1 MKVID
6 LKSPITINA
15 INGNVFIINSDGQ
28 LIPVEPGM
36 QIQPGQLILINNN
49 SSINAELADGAQA
62 IISNDDANSFGN
74 VVEALD
80 GSKQY
85 PAFLQYDIN
94 DEQASKHGL
103 TTINTHAVSQNDIAA
118 VQAAILNGEDPTKV
132 AKPSHAGNEPMGSS
146 IEDAVTVAYDN
157 DQMLAE
163 AGHDTDYRPL
173 EEKERIIDGGREYQP
188 SLDAAITID
197 SISQDDVVTAA
208 ESHTPQ
214 TITGTVG
221 GDVKVGDVVTVSL
234 DGKEIGTTKVVE
246 HDGKLVWS
254 MEADGQA
261 LLQAGVDRV
270 SATVTATDAAGNSAT
285 ANATHDYSVDVQAS
299 ITINP
304 ITGDNLITQAEG
316 HEPKLPITGT
326 VGKDVEPGDKVVVTV
341 NGHDY
346 TTTVTA
352 DKTWTVEVSGDDILH
367 ADKAIATV
375 TTSYGIPH
383 EATAT
388 TSESYDVTIN
398 AKITIET
405 IAGDGVVNG
414 DESHGKV
421 PVTGVV
427 GGDVEEGDIVTVTV
441 NGKDY
446 TTTVTHD
453 KTWTVDV
460 DGGDLV
466 ENGGD
471 PIHAT
476 VTACDG
482 AGHCA
487 TAEDNKGY
495 EVDTDIAA
503 KITIDSISQDDV
515 VTAAESHT
523 PQTITGTVGGDV
535 KVGDVV
541 TVSLDGKEIGTT
553 KVVEHDGKLV
563 WSIEADGQAL
573 LQAGVDRVSATVTAT
588 DAAGNSATANATHD
602 YSVDVQ
608 ASITIN
614 PITGDNLITQAEG
627 HEPKLPITGT
637 VGKDVEPGDK
647 VVVTVNGHDYT
658 TTVTADKT
666 WTVEVSGDDILHAD
680 KAIATVTTSYGIP
693 HEATAT
699 DTEGYTVQIDAG
711 IQITSIAGDN
721 VVNKQESGEKVP
733 VTGVVGNDVKPGDT
747 VTVTIG
753 DKTYTTTVTD
763 NKTWTVDVDGSALVG
778 NKSHEVH
785 ASVTT
790 SDGAGHEASA
800 NTDKPYDVDTDI
812 AAKIT
817 IDSISQDDVV
827 TAAESHTP
835 QTITGTVG
843 GDVKVGDVVTVS
855 LDGKEIGTTKV
866 VEHDGKLVWS
876 MEADGQALLQAG
888 VDRVSATVTATDAA
902 GNSATA
908 NATHDYSV
916 DVQASITIN
925 PITGDNIITQAEGH
939 EPKLPITG
947 TVGKDV
953 EPGDKVVVTVN
964 GHDYT
969 TTVTADK
976 TWTVEVSGDD
986 ILHADKAIATVTTS
1000 YGIPHEATATDTE
1013 GYTVQIDAG
1022 IQITSI
1028 AGDNVVNKQ
1037 ESGEKVPVTGVVG
1050 NDVKPGDT
1058 VTVTIGDKTYTT
1070 TVSDNKTW
1078 TVDVDGSALVGN
1090 KSHEVHASV
1099 TTSDGAGHE
1108 ASANTDKPYDV
1119 DTDIAAQVTIT
1130 SIADDNVINMEEA
1143 KGHVAIK
1150 GTVGGDVKAGD
1161 TVTLTVDGKEIG
1173 TATVVD
1179 NGGKLEWTA
1188 TDIDGST
1195 LANAKLD
1202 DVTATVTATDAAGNS
1217 ASAEDTQAY
1226 EEKTLS
1232 AQVDITA
1239 VAGDNVLNA
1248 DESKDGAKVSI
1259 TGTVG
1264 GDVKAGDT
1272 VTLTVDG
1279 KEIGTAT
1286 VVDNGGKLE
1295 WTATDIDGHVLA
1307 NASKDDVTATVTV
1320 SDKFG
1325 NSASAEDTQAY
1336 EEKTLSAQ
1344 VDITA
1349 VAGDNVLN
1357 ADESKDG
1364 AKVSITGTVG
1374 GDVKAGD
1381 TVTLTVDGKEIGTA
1395 TVVDNGDKL
1404 EWTATDI
1411 DGHVL
1416 ANASKDDVTATV
1428 SIKDSYGNTASA
1440 TDNQAYEEKTLS
1452 AQVDITAVAG
1462 DNVLNADESKDGAK
1476 VSITGTVGGDVKAGD
1491 TVTLTV
1497 DGKEIG
1503 TATVVD
1509 NGGKLEWTATDID
1522 GHVLANASKD
1532 DVTATVTVSDKF
1544 GNSASAEDTQAYEE
1558 KTLSAQVDI
1567 TAVAGD
1573 NVLNADES
1581 KDGAKV
1587 SITGTVGGD
1596 VKAGDTVT
1604 LTVDGKEIGTATVVD
1619 NGGKLEWTATDI
1631 DGHVLANASK
1641 DDVTATVTVS
1651 DKFGNSASAEDTQ
1664 AYEEKTLS
1672 AQVDI
1677 TAVAGDNV
1685 LNADE
1690 SKDGAKVSI
1699 TGTVGGD
1706 VKAGDTVTL
1715 TVDGKEIGTA
1725 TVVDNGGKLEWTAT
1739 DIDGHVLANA
1749 SKDDVTATVSIK
1761 DSYGNTASATD
1772 NQAYEE
1778 KTLSAQVDITAVA
1791 GDNVLNAD
1799 ESKDGA
1805 KVSIT
1810 GTVGGDVKAGD
1821 TVTLT
1826 VDGKEIG
1833 TATVVDNGGKLE
1845 WTATDIDGHVLAN
1858 ASKDDVT
1865 ATVSIKDSYGNT
1877 ASATDNQAYEEKTL
1891 SASVTIDGVTA
1902 DNIINEKEATETITL
1917 HGTVGGD
1924 VKVGD
1929 EVTITVDGKHYKTSV
1944 TENDGQLGWALPVDG
1959 SVLAHAKVDQIQAH
1973 VSIKDNYGNTA
1984 EANAEH
1990 DYTVKTLDAS
2000 ITIDDVT
2007 SDNVISKEEA
2017 ANDILLHG
2025 QVGGDVKLGDTVVIT
2040 VDGHDY
2046 QTKVIERNGQLGW
2059 QVEVAG
2065 SVLANATAD
2074 KIHAVVKISDKAGNT
2089 ETATADHDYKVT
2101 DLNVT
2106 ITVDSINDGKAITGE
2121 EHDNNSPIT
2130 VTGSV
2135 GGDAKVGD
2143 TVTLQLGDKSVDVKV
2158 EDQGNGKLGYTA
2170 QVPGS
2175 YFEPNQN
2182 HGFSG
2187 DVHATITI
2195 SDTYGNSASAV
2206 DDKPYDGYGRV
2217 EIGGNDSN
2225 IIDGTG
2231 YNDILVGDSSPVEI
2245 KIEPKTISF
2254 ILDISGSMATA
2265 GETSV
2270 QAMARHLDIAKGD
2283 DLSKVIINDK
2293 EYSISTNG
2301 EFGQEVINLVASLGL
2316 ISQNPTISFTH
2327 ASGIVSSVSFND
2339 SIVTESR
2346 LELAKDALIET
2357 LHILEDSYTEEQLA
2371 ITTFNLATFSSGY
2384 MGTTSFKYDPESKQL
2399 IALEYH
2405 DKGVNDYSTPPP
2417 VLGNS
2422 MTEYVNSLKP
2432 SNATD
2437 YDIVLENVLALLK
2450 PEDDNT
2456 LFFLS
2461 DGEDTVGGFNV
2472 QDVINKLG
2480 ADDIKQLNLRLVSMG
2495 MAVDTEAAK
2504 HQLEAIAHLG
2514 RDYGETSHYIDVTN
2528 MNDLKE
2534 QLGIEAQK
2542 IVGGGDTI
2550 YGSSHSDILFG
2561 DFMNYAVLGY
2571 PDGHLP
2577 DGLKPEDALKN
2588 MIAKDAGKTVSEVNE
2603 KDIFDYI
2610 ESHPE
2615 LSEIPDIQGGADKL
2629 YGNEGD
2635 DILYGQSKS
2644 DTLVGGQGDD
2654 ILNGGSGDDILVA
2667 DQGND
2672 ILVGGKGDDVFKLD
2686 FLAKVD
2692 ESATVTIK
2700 DLDSGDHLDLSSIL
2714 TKDNGL
2720 DTLLQQVSSAKIE
2733 DGKLDLGFHDDK
2745 QHVVIENLGSVYPD
2759 VSGSTN
2765 DIVTSLYNQHLF
2777 DLPNNS

>member
-1 MKVID
+1 
-6 LKSPITINA
+6 
-15 INGNVFIINSDGQ
+15 
-28 LIPVEPGM
+28 
-36 QIQPGQLILINNN
+36 
-49 SSINAELADGAQA
+49 
-62 IISNDDANSFGN
+62 
-74 VVEALD
+74 
-80 GSKQY
+80 
-85 PAFLQYDIN
+85 
-94 DEQASKHGL
+94 
-103 TTINTHAVSQNDIAA
+103 
-118 VQAAILNGEDPTKV
+118 
-132 AKPSHAGNEPMGSS
+132 
-146 IEDAVTVAYDN
+146 
-157 DQMLAE
+157 
-163 AGHDTDYRPL
+163 
-173 EEKERIIDGGREYQP
+173 
-188 SLDAAITID
+188 
-197 SISQDDVVTAA
+197 
-208 ESHTPQ
+208 
-214 TITGTVG
+214 
-221 GDVKVGDVVTVSL
+221 
-234 DGKEIGTTKVVE
+234 
-246 HDGKLVWS
+246 
-254 MEADGQA
+254 
-261 LLQAGVDRV
+261 
-270 SATVTATDAAGNSAT
+270 
-285 ANATHDYSVDVQAS
+285 
-299 ITINP
+299 
-304 ITGDNLITQAEG
+304 
-316 HEPKLPITGT
+316 
-326 VGKDVEPGDKVVVTV
+326 
-341 NGHDY
+341 
-346 TTTVTA
+346 
-352 DKTWTVEVSGDDILH
+352 
-367 ADKAIATV
+367 
-375 TTSYGIPH
+375 
-383 EATAT
+383 
-388 TSESYDVTIN
+388 
-398 AKITIET
+398 
-405 IAGDGVVNG
+405 
-414 DESHGKV
+414 
-421 PVTGVV
+421 
-427 GGDVEEGDIVTVTV
+427 
-441 NGKDY
+441 
-446 TTTVTHD
+446 
-453 KTWTVDV
+453 
-460 DGGDLV
+460 
-466 ENGGD
+466 
-471 PIHAT
+471 
-476 VTACDG
+476 
-482 AGHCA
+482 
-487 TAEDNKGY
+487 
-495 EVDTDIAA
+495 
-503 KITIDSISQDDV
+503 
-515 VTAAESHT
+515 
-523 PQTITGTVGGDV
+523 
-535 KVGDVV
+535 
-541 TVSLDGKEIGTT
+541 
-553 KVVEHDGKLV
+553 
-563 WSIEADGQAL
+563 
-573 LQAGVDRVSATVTAT
+573 
-588 DAAGNSATANATHD
+588 
-602 YSVDVQ
+602 
-608 ASITIN
+608 
-614 PITGDNLITQAEG
+614 
-627 HEPKLPITGT
+627 
-637 VGKDVEPGDK
+637 
-647 VVVTVNGHDYT
+647 
-658 TTVTADKT
+658 
-666 WTVEVSGDDILHAD
+666 
-680 KAIATVTTSYGIP
+680 
-693 HEATAT
+693 
-699 DTEGYTVQIDAG
+699 
-711 IQITSIAGDN
+711 
-721 VVNKQESGEKVP
+721 
-733 VTGVVGNDVKPGDT
+733 
-747 VTVTIG
+747 
-753 DKTYTTTVTD
+753 
-763 NKTWTVDVDGSALVG
+763 
-778 NKSHEVH
+778 
-785 ASVTT
+785 
-790 SDGAGHEASA
+790 
-800 NTDKPYDVDTDI
+800 
-812 AAKIT
+812 
-817 IDSISQDDVV
+817 
-827 TAAESHTP
+827 
-835 QTITGTVG
+835 
-843 GDVKVGDVVTVS
+843 
-855 LDGKEIGTTKV
+855 
-866 VEHDGKLVWS
+866 
-876 MEADGQALLQAG
+876 
-888 VDRVSATVTATDAA
+888 
-902 GNSATA
+902 
-908 NATHDYSV
+908 
-916 DVQASITIN
+916 
-925 PITGDNIITQAEGH
+925 
-939 EPKLPITG
+939 
-947 TVGKDV
+947 
-953 EPGDKVVVTVN
+953 
-964 GHDYT
+964 
-969 TTVTADK
+969 
-976 TWTVEVSGDD
+976 
-986 ILHADKAIATVTTS
+986 
-1000 YGIPHEATATDTE
+1000 
-1013 GYTVQIDAG
+1013 
-1022 IQITSI
+1022 
-1028 AGDNVVNKQ
+1028 
-1037 ESGEKVPVTGVVG
+1037 
-1050 NDVKPGDT
+1050 
-1058 VTVTIGDKTYTT
+1058 
-1070 TVSDNKTW
+1070 
-1078 TVDVDGSALVGN
+1078 
-1090 KSHEVHASV
+1090 
-1099 TTSDGAGHE
+1099 
-1108 ASANTDKPYDV
+1108 
-1119 DTDIAAQVTIT
+1119 
-1130 SIADDNVINMEEA
+1130 
-1143 KGHVAIK
+1143 
-1150 GTVGGDVKAGD
+1150 
-1161 TVTLTVDGKEIG
+1161 
-1173 TATVVD
+1173 
-1179 NGGKLEWTA
+1179 
-1188 TDIDGST
+1188 
-1195 LANAKLD
+1195 
-1202 DVTATVTATDAAGNS
+1202 
-1217 ASAEDTQAY
+1217 
-1226 EEKTLS
+1226 
-1232 AQVDITA
+1232 
-1239 VAGDNVLNA
+1239 
-1248 DESKDGAKVSI
+1248 
-1259 TGTVG
+1259 
-1264 GDVKAGDT
+1264 
-1272 VTLTVDG
+1272 
-1279 KEIGTAT
+1279 
-1286 VVDNGGKLE
+1286 
-1295 WTATDIDGHVLA
+1295 
-1307 NASKDDVTATVTV
+1307 
-1320 SDKFG
+1320 
-1325 NSASAEDTQAY
+1325 
-1336 EEKTLSAQ
+1336 
-1344 VDITA
+1344 
-1349 VAGDNVLN
+1349 
-1357 ADESKDG
+1357 
-1364 AKVSITGTVG
+1364 
-1374 GDVKAGD
+1374 
-1381 TVTLTVDGKEIGTA
+1381 
-1395 TVVDNGDKL
+1395 
-1404 EWTATDI
+1404 
-1411 DGHVL
+1411 
-1416 ANASKDDVTATV
+1416 
-1428 SIKDSYGNTASA
+1428 
-1440 TDNQAYEEKTLS
+1440 
-1452 AQVDITAVAG
+1452 
-1462 DNVLNADESKDGAK
+1462 
-1476 VSITGTVGGDVKAGD
+1476 
-1491 TVTLTV
+1491 
-1497 DGKEIG
+1497 
-1503 TATVVD
+1503 
-1509 NGGKLEWTATDID
+1509 
-1522 GHVLANASKD
+1522 
-1532 DVTATVTVSDKF
+1532 
-1544 GNSASAEDTQAYEE
+1544 
-1558 KTLSAQVDI
+1558 
-1567 TAVAGD
+1567 
-1573 NVLNADES
+1573 
-1581 KDGAKV
+1581 
-1587 SITGTVGGD
+1587 
-1596 VKAGDTVT
+1596 
-1604 LTVDGKEIGTATVVD
+1604 
-1619 NGGKLEWTATDI
+1619 
-1631 DGHVLANASK
+1631 
-1641 DDVTATVTVS
+1641 
-1651 DKFGNSASAEDTQ
+1651 
-1664 AYEEKTLS
+1664 
-1672 AQVDI
+1672 
-1677 TAVAGDNV
+1677 
-1685 LNADE
+1685 
-1690 SKDGAKVSI
+1690 
-1699 TGTVGGD
+1699 
-1706 VKAGDTVTL
+1706 

-1865 ATVSIKDSYGNT
+1865 ATVTVSDKFGNS
-1877 ASATDNQAYEEKTL
+1877 ASAEDTQAYEEKTL

-2106 ITVDSINDGKAITGE
+2106 ITVDSINDGKAITGG

-2417 VLGNS
+2417 VLGDS

-2667 DQGND
+2667 DEGND

-2745 QHVVIENLGSVYPD
+2745 QHVVIENLGAVYPD

-2777 DLPNNS
+2777 DLPHNS

>member
-1 MKVID
+1 M
-6 LKSPITINA
+6 
-15 INGNVFIINSDGQ
+15 
-28 LIPVEPGM
+28 
-36 QIQPGQLILINNN
+36 
-49 SSINAELADGAQA
+49 
-62 IISNDDANSFGN
+62 
-74 VVEALD
+74 
-80 GSKQY
+80 
-85 PAFLQYDIN
+85 
-94 DEQASKHGL
+94 
-103 TTINTHAVSQNDIAA
+103 
-118 VQAAILNGEDPTKV
+118 
-132 AKPSHAGNEPMGSS
+132 
-146 IEDAVTVAYDN
+146 
-157 DQMLAE
+157 
-163 AGHDTDYRPL
+163 
-173 EEKERIIDGGREYQP
+173 
-188 SLDAAITID
+188 
-197 SISQDDVVTAA
+197 
-208 ESHTPQ
+208 
-214 TITGTVG
+214 
-221 GDVKVGDVVTVSL
+221 
-234 DGKEIGTTKVVE
+234 
-246 HDGKLVWS
+246 
-254 MEADGQA
+254 
-261 LLQAGVDRV
+261 
-270 SATVTATDAAGNSAT
+270 
-285 ANATHDYSVDVQAS
+285 
-299 ITINP
+299 
-304 ITGDNLITQAEG
+304 
-316 HEPKLPITGT
+316 
-326 VGKDVEPGDKVVVTV
+326 
-341 NGHDY
+341 
-346 TTTVTA
+346 
-352 DKTWTVEVSGDDILH
+352 
-367 ADKAIATV
+367 
-375 TTSYGIPH
+375 
-383 EATAT
+383 
-388 TSESYDVTIN
+388 
-398 AKITIET
+398 
-405 IAGDGVVNG
+405 
-414 DESHGKV
+414 
-421 PVTGVV
+421 
-427 GGDVEEGDIVTVTV
+427 
-441 NGKDY
+441 
-446 TTTVTHD
+446 
-453 KTWTVDV
+453 
-460 DGGDLV
+460 
-466 ENGGD
+466 
-471 PIHAT
+471 
-476 VTACDG
+476 
-482 AGHCA
+482 
-487 TAEDNKGY
+487 
-495 EVDTDIAA
+495 
-503 KITIDSISQDDV
+503 
-515 VTAAESHT
+515 
-523 PQTITGTVGGDV
+523 
-535 KVGDVV
+535 
-541 TVSLDGKEIGTT
+541 GTT

-855 LDGKEIGTTKV
+855 LDDKEIGTTKV

-876 MEADGQALLQAG
+876 IEADGQALLQAG

-1070 TVSDNKTW
+1070 TVTDNKTW

-1395 TVVDNGDKL
+1395 TVVDHGGKLEWTATDIDGHVLANASKDDVTATVSIKDSYGNTASATDNQAYEEKTLSAQVDITAVAGDNVLNADESKDGAKVSITGTVGGDVKAGDTVTLTVDGKEIGTATVVDNGGKL

-1641 DDVTATVTVS
+1641 DDVTATV
-1651 DKFGNSASAEDTQ
+1651 
-1664 AYEEKTLS
+1664 
-1672 AQVDI
+1672 
-1677 TAVAGDNV
+1677 
-1685 LNADE
+1685 
-1690 SKDGAKVSI
+1690 
-1699 TGTVGGD
+1699 
-1706 VKAGDTVTL
+1706 
-1715 TVDGKEIGTA
+1715 
-1725 TVVDNGGKLEWTAT
+1725 
-1739 DIDGHVLANA
+1739 
-1749 SKDDVTATVSIK
+1749 SIK
-1761 DSYGNTASATD
+1761 DSYGNTASA
-1772 NQAYEE
+1772 
-1778 KTLSAQVDITAVA
+1778 I
-1791 GDNVLNAD
+1791 
-1799 ESKDGA
+1799 
-1805 KVSIT
+1805 
-1810 GTVGGDVKAGD
+1810 
-1821 TVTLT
+1821 
-1826 VDGKEIG
+1826 
-1833 TATVVDNGGKLE
+1833 
-1845 WTATDIDGHVLAN
+1845 
-1858 ASKDDVT
+1858 
-1865 ATVSIKDSYGNT
+1865 
-1877 ASATDNQAYEEKTL
+1877 DNQAYEEKTL

-1929 EVTITVDGKHYKTSV
+1929 EVTITVDGKHYKTPV

-1984 EANAEH
+1984 EANAKH

-2025 QVGGDVKLGDTVVIT
+2025 QVGGDVKLGDTVVVT

-2089 ETATADHDYKVT
+2089 ETATADHDYKVAT
-2101 DLNVT
+2101 LDVSV
-2106 ITVDSINDGKAITGE
+2106 TVDSINDGKAITGE

-2143 TVTLQLGDKSVDVKV
+2143 TVTLQLGDKSVDVNV
-2158 EDQGNGKLGYTA
+2158 EDQGNGKLGYTT

-2206 DDKPYDGYGRV
+2206 DDKPYDGYGRI
-2217 EIGGNDSN
+2217 EIGGNDSDVIN
-2225 IIDGTG
+2225 GTG

-2245 KIEPKTISF
+2245 KIEPKTITF
-2254 ILDISGSMATA
+2254 VL
-2265 GETSV
+2265 
-2270 QAMARHLDIAKGD
+2270 
-2283 DLSKVIINDK
+2283 DLSSSMSAPAVPLAQ
-2293 EYSISTNG
+2293 
-2301 EFGQEVINLVASLGL
+2301 EFGLQPDEK
-2316 ISQNPTISFTH
+2316 
-2327 ASGIVSSVSFND
+2327 VSSVLINGKTFSLSQNMSFQ
-2339 SIVTESR
+2339 
-2346 LELAKDALIET
+2346 DALMDVMEKHFYNDVTGIPDLSAKITVVDSHNISHTMKYEDVTRIGFAKEALIDT
-2357 LHILEDSYTEEQLA
+2357 LHILEKAYTPEQLEL
-2371 ITTFNLATFSSGY
+2371 TTFNLATFSTGY
-2384 MGTTSFKYDPESKQL
+2384 QGTTSFKYDPESKQL
-2399 IALEYH
+2399 IAM
-2405 DKGVNDYSTPPP
+2405 DFINKGVNDTSNFNQPP
-2417 VLGNS
+2417 LIGDT
-2422 MTEYVNSLKP
+2422 MTEYVHGLKP
-2432 SNATD
+2432 FGMTD
-2437 YDIVLENVLALLK
+2437 YDVVLKNTLELFK
-2450 PEDDNT
+2450 PGEDNS

-2461 DGEDTVGGFNV
+2461 DGADTQGGFNLKGIIASLGGESFM
-2472 QDVINKLG
+2472 DSINP
-2480 ADDIKQLNLRLVSMG
+2480 AIVTMG
-2495 MAVDTEAAK
+2495 MGLDRDFLKASLIEMA
-2504 HQLEAIAHLG
+2504 EIG
-2514 RDYGETSHYIDVTN
+2514 RDYGNLSKYIDVTN
-2528 MNDLKE
+2528 MSDLDE
-2534 QLGIEAQK
+2534 QLSIAAQK
-2542 IVGGGDTI
+2542 VAGGSDTI
-2550 YGSSHSDILFG
+2550 HGSSHSDILFG
-2561 DFMNYAVLGY
+2561 DFMNYEVLGY
-2571 PDGHLP
+2571 KDGKLP
-2577 DGLKPEDALKN
+2577 DGVKPEDALKDAV
-2588 MIAKDAGKTVSEVNE
+2588 AKETGKAVADLDEQ
-2603 KDIFDYI
+2603 DIFHYI
-2610 ESHPE
+2610 EQHPQ
-2615 LSEIPDIQGGADKL
+2615 LADISERQGGADKIF
-2629 YGNEGD
+2629 GDDGD
-2635 DILYGQSKS
+2635 DILYGQSKG

-2654 ILNGGSGDDILVA
+2654 FLSGGAGDDILVA

-2777 DLPNNS
+2777 DLPHNS

>member
-15 INGNVFIINSDGQ
+15 TNGNVFIINSDGQ

-94 DEQASKHGL
+94 EEQASKHGL

-188 SLDAAITID
+188 SLNAAITID

-254 MEADGQA
+254 
-261 LLQAGVDRV
+261 
-270 SATVTATDAAGNSAT
+270 
-285 ANATHDYSVDVQAS
+285 
-299 ITINP
+299 I
-304 ITGDNLITQAEG
+304 
-316 HEPKLPITGT
+316 
-326 VGKDVEPGDKVVVTV
+326 
-341 NGHDY
+341 
-346 TTTVTA
+346 
-352 DKTWTVEVSGDDILH
+352 
-367 ADKAIATV
+367 
-375 TTSYGIPH
+375 
-383 EATAT
+383 
-388 TSESYDVTIN
+388 
-398 AKITIET
+398 
-405 IAGDGVVNG
+405 
-414 DESHGKV
+414 
-421 PVTGVV
+421 
-427 GGDVEEGDIVTVTV
+427 
-441 NGKDY
+441 
-446 TTTVTHD
+446 
-453 KTWTVDV
+453 
-460 DGGDLV
+460 
-466 ENGGD
+466 
-471 PIHAT
+471 
-476 VTACDG
+476 
-482 AGHCA
+482 
-487 TAEDNKGY
+487 
-495 EVDTDIAA
+495 
-503 KITIDSISQDDV
+503 
-515 VTAAESHT
+515 
-523 PQTITGTVGGDV
+523 
-535 KVGDVV
+535 
-541 TVSLDGKEIGTT
+541 
-553 KVVEHDGKLV
+553 
-563 WSIEADGQAL
+563 
-573 LQAGVDRVSATVTAT
+573 
-588 DAAGNSATANATHD
+588 
-602 YSVDVQ
+602 
-608 ASITIN
+608 
-614 PITGDNLITQAEG
+614 
-627 HEPKLPITGT
+627 
-637 VGKDVEPGDK
+637 
-647 VVVTVNGHDYT
+647 
-658 TTVTADKT
+658 
-666 WTVEVSGDDILHAD
+666 
-680 KAIATVTTSYGIP
+680 
-693 HEATAT
+693 
-699 DTEGYTVQIDAG
+699 
-711 IQITSIAGDN
+711 
-721 VVNKQESGEKVP
+721 
-733 VTGVVGNDVKPGDT
+733 
-747 VTVTIG
+747 
-753 DKTYTTTVTD
+753 
-763 NKTWTVDVDGSALVG
+763 
-778 NKSHEVH
+778 
-785 ASVTT
+785 
-790 SDGAGHEASA
+790 
-800 NTDKPYDVDTDI
+800 
-812 AAKIT
+812 
-817 IDSISQDDVV
+817 
-827 TAAESHTP
+827 
-835 QTITGTVG
+835 
-843 GDVKVGDVVTVS
+843 
-855 LDGKEIGTTKV
+855 
-866 VEHDGKLVWS
+866 
-876 MEADGQALLQAG
+876 EADGQALLQAG

-1070 TVSDNKTW
+1070 TVTDNKTW

-1188 TDIDGST
+1188 TDIDGHV
-1195 LANAKLD
+1195 LANASKD
-1202 DVTATVTATDAAGNS
+1202 DVTATVTVSDKFGNSASAEDTQAYEEKTLSAQVDITAVAGDNVLNADESKDGAKVSITGTVGGDVKAGDTVTLTVDGKEIGTATVVDNGGKLEWTAADIDGHVLANASKDDVTATVSIKDSYGNSASAEDTQAYEEKTLSAQVDITAVAGDNVLNADESKDGAKVSITGTVGGDVKAGDTVTLTVDGKEIGTATVVDNGGKLEWTAADIDGHVLANASKDDVTATVSIKDSYGNS

-1357 ADESKDG
+1357 ADESKG
-1364 AKVSITGTVG
+1364 
-1374 GDVKAGD
+1374 
-1381 TVTLTVDGKEIGTA
+1381 
-1395 TVVDNGDKL
+1395 
-1404 EWTATDI
+1404 
-1411 DGHVL
+1411 
-1416 ANASKDDVTATV
+1416 
-1428 SIKDSYGNTASA
+1428 
-1440 TDNQAYEEKTLS
+1440 
-1452 AQVDITAVAG
+1452 
-1462 DNVLNADESKDGAK
+1462 GAK

-1509 NGGKLEWTATDID
+1509 NGGKLEWTAADID

-1532 DVTATVTVSDKF
+1532 DVTATVSIKDSY

-1761 DSYGNTASATD
+1761 DSYGNTASAIDNQAYEEKTLSAQVDITAVAGDNVLNANESKDGAKVSITGTVGGDVKAGDTVTLTVDGKEIGTATVVDNGGKLEWTATD
-1772 NQAYEE
+1772 IDGHVLANASKDDVTATVTVSDKFGNSASAEDTQAYEE

-1877 ASATDNQAYEEKTL
+1877 ASAIDNQAYEEKTLSAQVDITAVAGDNVLNADESKDGAKVSITGTVGGDVKAGDTVTLTVDGKEIGTATVVDNGGKLEWTATDIDGHVLANASKDDVTATVTVSDKFGNSASAEDTQAYEEKTL

-1929 EVTITVDGKHYKTSV
+1929 EVTITVDGKHYKTPV

-1984 EANAEH
+1984 EANAKH

-2007 SDNVISKEEA
+2007 SDNVINEKEA
-2017 ANDILLHG
+2017 AENQLLHG
-2025 QVGGDVKLGDTVVIT
+2025 NVGGDVKLGDSVVIT

-2089 ETATADHDYKVT
+2089 ETATADHDYKVAT
-2101 DLNVT
+2101 LDVSV
-2106 ITVDSINDGKAITGE
+2106 TVDSINDGKAITGE

-2182 HGFSG
+2182 YGFSG

-2206 DDKPYDGYGRV
+2206 DDKPYDGYGRI
-2217 EIGGNDSN
+2217 EIGGNDSDVIN
-2225 IIDGTG
+2225 GTG

-2254 ILDISGSMATA
+2254 ILDTSGSMGIYAIPFYKAFGISADEKITHVTFNGGSHALRSGMSFDDALKEFIASRPDISYKTELSIWDSHNIEHTITVEQATRI
-2265 GETSV
+2265 G
-2270 QAMARHLDIAKGD
+2270 
-2283 DLSKVIINDK
+2283 
-2293 EYSISTNG
+2293 
-2301 EFGQEVINLVASLGL
+2301 
-2316 ISQNPTISFTH
+2316 
-2327 ASGIVSSVSFND
+2327 
-2339 SIVTESR
+2339 
-2346 LELAKDALIET
+2346 LAKEALINT
-2357 LHILEDSYTEEQLA
+2357 LHVLENAYTPEQLA
-2371 ITTFNLATFSSGY
+2371 VTTFNLATFGSGY
-2384 MGTTSFKYDPESKQL
+2384 QGTTSFKYDPESKQL
-2399 IALEYH
+2399 IATETFNK
-2405 DKGVNDYSTPPP
+2405 DINDNHNPLPI
-2417 VLGNS
+2417 LGNT
-2422 MTEYVNSLKP
+2422 MTEYLETLEP
-2432 SNATD
+2432 FGQTD
-2437 YDIVLENVLALLK
+2437 YDIVLKNVLELFK
-2450 PEDDNT
+2450 PGDDNT

-2461 DGEDTVGGFNV
+2461 DGDDTVNGF
-2472 QDVINKLG
+2472 DINNIVNQVGKDFLHSI
-2480 ADDIKQLNLRLVSMG
+2480 DPNIVTMG
-2495 MAVDTEAAK
+2495 MAIANNIAK
-2504 HQLEAIAHLG
+2504 DQMKEIAKIGHN
-2514 RDYGETSHYIDVTN
+2514 YGTDSHYIDVVDMSTL
-2528 MNDLKE
+2528 DE
-2534 QLGIEAQK
+2534 QLGIAAQQ
-2542 IVGGGDTI
+2542 VAGGSDTI
-2550 YGSSHSDILFG
+2550 HGSSHSDILFG
-2561 DFMNYAVLGY
+2561 DFMNYEVLGY
-2571 PDGHLP
+2571 KDGKLP
-2577 DGLKPEDALKN
+2577 DGVKPEDALKDAV
-2588 MIAKDAGKTVSEVNE
+2588 AKETGKAVADLDEQ
-2603 KDIFDYI
+2603 DIFHYI
-2610 ESHPE
+2610 EQHPQ
-2615 LSEIPDIQGGADKL
+2615 LADISERQGGADKIF
-2629 YGNEGD
+2629 GDDGD
-2635 DILYGQSKS
+2635 DILYGQSKG
-2644 DTLVGGQGDD
+2644 DTLVGGQGNDF
-2654 ILNGGSGDDILVA
+2654 LSGGAGDDILVA

-2672 ILVGGKGDDVFKLD
+2672 ILVGGKGDDIFKLD

-2692 ESATVTIK
+2692 ESSTVTIK

-2720 DTLLQQVSSAKIE
+2720 DSLLQQVSSAKIE
-2733 DGKLDLGFHDDK
+2733 DGKLDLGFHNDK

-2777 DLPNNS
+2777 DLPHNS